1 MVSLI
6 SYLINGIWVM
16 CNTEKIWRIKQQCM
30 KKMTKIL
37 FLITVIGITSCSPK
51 ISSNFINPQ
60 PKLSI
65 DEKVALLDIEHNL
78 PKNNIIKVGELRFQD
93 SGFSTD
99 CSFNSLMTQAR
110 NEARKNGANIVKVVD
125 KKKPDLWSTCYRLKI
140 DLYKYDKDVSSLPQY
155 QLKLD

>member
-1 MVSLI
+1 
-6 SYLINGIWVM
+6 
-16 CNTEKIWRIKQQCM
+16 M
-30 KKMTKIL
+30 KHITK
-37 FLITVIGITSCSPK
+37 FLILITIVGFTSCSPK
-51 ISSNFINPQ
+51 ITSNFTNPQ

-78 PKNNIIKVGELRFQD
+78 PENIVKVGELRFQD

-125 KKKPDLWSTCYRLKI
+125 KKKPDLWSSCHRLKI
-140 DLYKYDKDVSSLPQY
+140 ELYKYDGDVSSLPQY
-155 QLKLD
+155 KLKLD

>member
-1 MVSLI
+1 
-6 SYLINGIWVM
+6 
-16 CNTEKIWRIKQQCM
+16 M